1 MDWMYYLKKLWYKII
16 YMVLVV
22 IYIVKL
28 DKLNKQILSKK
39 FNSSFSLIAFDDYK
53 PLEYF
58 GIAALL
64 IGIAIIITIKEFNS
78 FRYKENDD
86 RDIIIIICSIIAM
99 IISILFIVK
108 FISVPIFKAILISI
122 CLICGAVYVQTS

>member
-1 MDWMYYLKKLWYKII
+1 
-16 YMVLVV
+16 MVLVV

-78 FRYKENDD
+78 LRYKENDD
-86 RDIIIIICSIIAM
+86 RDIIIIICSIIVM

>member
-64 IGIAIIITIKEFNS
+64 IG
-78 FRYKENDD
+78 DD
-86 RDIIIIICSIIAM
+86 RDIIIIICSIIVM

>member
-39 FNSSFSLIAFDDYK
+39 FNSSFSLIASDDYK

-78 FRYKENDD
+78 LRYKENDD
-86 RDIIIIICSIIAM
+86 RDIIIIICSIIVM